1 MIKKFGLQLYTVREF
16 MRDPH
21 ILNYTFGRLKEIGY
35 DEAQT
40 AGYAVDIPTYAK
52 LAKDNGITIV
62 GTHHGNLDD
71 MMADPDKTMREHEI
85 LGTTNIGIGGM
96 PNWARENGDTVRDF
110 CEKANKFAEIVNKEG
125 FKFTYHHHSFEFK
138 KVDGDLTMMDILV
151 DKLDPVKTS
160 FVLDTYWI
168 QHGGGDVRAWIEKL
182 AGRIDILHLKD
193 MAVGKDGPFITSVGA
208 GNINFKGAI
217 ETAEKTGVK
226 YYVVEQDANWVSDK
240 WFGANAFKA
249 VESSAEY
256 IKANLM

>member
-1 MIKKFGLQLYTVREF
+1 MIKTFGLQLYTVRDF

-40 AGYAVDIPTYAK
+40 AGYAVDIPTFAK

-62 GTHHGNLDD
+62 GTHHGSF
-71 MMADPDKTMREHEI
+71 DKTMREHEI
-85 LGTTNIGIGGM
+85 LGTTNSGIGGM
-96 PNWARENGDTVRDF
+96 PGWAREHGDTVRDF

-226 YYVVEQDANWVSDK
+226 YYIVEQDSNWVSDK
-240 WFGANAFKA
+240 WFGVNAFKA